1 MGTRRDVANVITLS
15 DVASAAERIRG
26 VAHRTPVVS
35 SRTLNERAGCEA
47 FLKCENF
54 QRGGAFKFRGAYN
67 AISRLGPA
75 RLARG
80 VLAFSSGNHAQG
92 VALACRVLDGKAL
105 IVMPEDAPAAKR
117 DATEG
122 YGAEVVAYD
131 RGDPASESREATGLR
146 LAEERGLTVVHPYD
160 DPHVMAGQGT
170 AALELLEDTGSA
182 GSPLDALLVPVG
194 GGGLLAGSATAATA
208 LRPGIRVI
216 GVEPAAADDT
226 RRSVAAGHRVT
237 IPPPHSIADG
247 QLVTTPGELT
257 FPINQRLAESI
268 VTVSED
274 EIREAMAFAFDR
286 LKLVLEPSGATALA
300 ALLTGKVTPLPRRAG
315 VILSGGNVGTR
326 RFAELL
332 G

>member
-1 MGTRRDVANVITLS
+1 MDFARDFPQIGQENSRVHSSPDLDELFHSYFDWQAYLNDTEPSPRASPQSLNKLIT
-15 DVASAAERIRG
+15 EI
-26 VAHRTPVVS
+26 
-35 SRTLNERAGCEA
+35 
-47 FLKCENF
+47 
-54 QRGGAFKFRGAYN
+54 
-67 AISRLGPA
+67 
-75 RLARG
+75 
-80 VLAFSSGNHAQG
+80 
-92 VALACRVLDGKAL
+92 
-105 IVMPEDAPAAKR
+105 
-117 DATEG
+117 
-122 YGAEVVAYD
+122 
-131 RGDPASESREATGLR
+131 
-146 LAEERGLTVVHPYD
+146 
-160 DPHVMAGQGT
+160 
-170 AALELLEDTGSA
+170 
-182 GSPLDALLVPVG
+182 SPLIDSIETHRFFRMKTSFGPDEEAV
-194 GGGLLAGSATAATA
+194 TASDYS
-208 LRPGIRVI
+208 
-216 GVEPAAADDT
+216 ADDT